1 MIDYIGK
8 YVKKYESGTKGSLSL
23 SQCGNDW
30 GLSCGSYQLTLRW
43 GNCIKFLKKFFPN
56 ETKSIYFN
64 STKDVATPSW
74 PGANYCSSP
83 EEVKK
88 VWKICYNKVGAE
100 QFFEYEHQYIEAMYY
115 TPFKKAIKD
124 YINLDNTN
132 RAFQECC
139 WSWAVHKGSSGAKKD
154 LL

>member
-1 MIDYIGK
+1 MIYITSFFYFEEDKMIDYIGK

-100 QFFEYEHQYIEAMYY
+100 
-115 TPFKKAIKD
+115 
-124 YINLDNTN
+124 
-132 RAFQECC
+132 
-139 WSWAVHKGSSGAKKD
+139 
-154 LL
+154 